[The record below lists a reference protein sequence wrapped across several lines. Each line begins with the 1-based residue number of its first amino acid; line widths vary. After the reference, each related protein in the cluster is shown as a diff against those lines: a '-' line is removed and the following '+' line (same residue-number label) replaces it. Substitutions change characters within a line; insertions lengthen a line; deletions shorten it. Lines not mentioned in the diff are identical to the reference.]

1 MDDGMQTMLQ
11 EIGRQGLEIAANTSK
26 EAACM
31 PAIRTRELTRRFGG
45 CVAVDR
51 VSLDIAPQ
59 QNFGLLGPNGAGKS
73 TLIKMLT
80 TLLPPTSGQGWVM
93 GLDIGREAARVR
105 GAIGYVP
112 QMLSA
117 DGALTGYENLLTSAR
132 LYGVPRRERA
142 RRIGDALDLMSLG
155 DAADTPVRGYSGG
168 MIRRLE
174 IAQAML
180 HRPAVLFL
188 DEPTVGLDPA
198 AREAMW
204 AHLRQLQRQL
214 RTTILLTTHYMEE
227 AEQLCDRVA
236 ILDRGHVVADGSPA
250 QLKARAGQ
258 AASLEEAFIRLTGSQ
273 IESGG
278 SFRDVIRTRRTAR
291 RLG

>member
-1 MDDGMQTMLQ
+1 MQTRFQETGSHDLQATDSASAGAARML
-11 EIGRQGLEIAANTSK
+11 
-26 EAACM
+26 
-31 PAIRTRELTRRFGG
+31 AIRTRELTKRFGE
-45 CVAVDR
+45 CLAVDR
-51 VSLDIAPQ
+51 VTLDIAPQ
-59 QNFGLLGPNGAGKS
+59 QNVGLLGPNGAGKS

-80 TLLPPTSGQGWVM
+80 TLLPPTSGQGWVT

-117 DGALTGYENLLTSAR
+117 DGTLTGYENLLTSAR

-142 RRIGDALDLMSLG
+142 QRIQDALDLMGLG
-155 DAADTPVRGYSGG
+155 DAAHTPVRGYSGG

-198 AREAMW
+198 ARDAMW
-204 AHLRQLQRQL
+204 AHLRELQQQLQ
-214 RTTILLTTHYMEE
+214 TTILLTTHYMEE

-236 ILDRGHVVADGSPA
+236 ILDRGRIVADGSPA

-273 IESGG
+273 MESGG
-278 SFRDVIRTRRTAR
+278 NFRDVVRTRRTAR

>member
-1 MDDGMQTMLQ
+1 MPTTLQ
-11 EIGRQGLEIAANTSK
+11 EIERHAPEIADREQPDTTRL
-26 EAACM
+26 
-31 PAIRTRELTRRFGG
+31 PAIRTRELTKRFGD
-45 CVAVDR
+45 CLAVDR
-51 VSLDIAPQ
+51 VSLDVAPQ
-59 QNFGLLGPNGAGKS
+59 ESFGLLGRNGAGKS

-80 TLLPPTSGQGWVM
+80 TLLPPTSGEGWVT

-132 LYGVPRRERA
+132 LYGVPHRQRAER
-142 RRIGDALDLMSLG
+142 IEEALTLMGLG
-155 DAADTPVRGYSGG
+155 DAARTLVRGYSGG

-204 AHLRQLQRQL
+204 SHLHGLQRQL

-227 AEQLCDRVA
+227 AEQLCDHVA
-236 ILDRGHVVADGSPA
+236 ILDRGSLLAAGSPA
-250 QLKARAGQ
+250 QLKARAGE
-258 AASLEEAFIRLTGSQ
+258 AASLEEAFIRLTGSH

-278 SFRDVIRTRRTAR
+278 NYRDIVRTRRTAQ

>member
-1 MDDGMQTMLQ
+1 
-11 EIGRQGLEIAANTSK
+11 
-26 EAACM
+26 M
-31 PAIRTRELTRRFGG
+31 PAIRIRELTKRFGE
-45 CVAVDR
+45 CLAVDR

-59 QNFGLLGPNGAGKS
+59 ENFGLLGPNGAGKS

-80 TLLPPTSGQGWVM
+80 TLLPPTSGQAWVT
-93 GLDIGREAARVR
+93 GLDIGREPARVR

-117 DGALTGYENLLTSAR
+117 DGALTGYENLLTAAR
-132 LYGVPRRERA
+132 LYGVPRRKRA
-142 RRIGDALDLMSLG
+142 QRIWDALALMGLG
-155 DAADTPVRGYSGG
+155 DAAHTPVRGYSGG

-204 AHLRQLQRQL
+204 AHLRQLQQQL
-214 RTTILLTTHYMEE
+214 QTTILLTTHYMEE

-236 ILDRGHVVADGSPA
+236 ILDRGRIVADGSPA
-250 QLKARAGQ
+250 ELMARAGQ
-258 AASLEEAFIRLTGSQ
+258 AATLEEAFIRLTGSQ

-278 SFRDVIRTRRTAR
+278 NFRDVVRTRRTAR

>member
-1 MDDGMQTMLQ
+1 MPTTLQ
-11 EIGRQGLEIAANTSK
+11 GVEGYAPEVVPSLSEVAAP
-26 EAACM
+26 A
-31 PAIRTRELTRRFGG
+31 PAIRTRDLTKRFGA

-51 VSLDIAPQ
+51 VSMDIAPQ
-59 QNFGLLGPNGAGKS
+59 ESFGLLGPNGAGKS

-80 TLLPPTSGQGWVM
+80 TLLPPTAGQGWVT
-93 GLDIGREAARVR
+93 GLEIGRESARVR
-105 GAIGYVP
+105 AAIGYVP

-117 DGALTGYENLLTSAR
+117 DGALTGYENLLTAAR
-132 LYGVPRRERA
+132 LYGVPRGERA
-142 RRIGDALDLMSLG
+142 RRIQEALDLMSLG
-155 DAADTPVRGYSGG
+155 DAAHTPVRGYSGG

-204 AHLRQLQRQL
+204 AYLRQLQAQL
-214 RTTILLTTHYMEE
+214 QTTILLTTHYMEE
-227 AEQLCDRVA
+227 AEQLCERVA
-236 ILDRGHVVADGSPA
+236 ILDRGRIVADGSPA

-278 SFRDVIRTRRTAR
+278 NYRDVVRTRRTAR

>member
-1 MDDGMQTMLQ
+1 MQTLLQ
-11 EIGRQGLEIAANTSK
+11 GIGCQEPEVAAVTQLNLART
-26 EAACM
+26 
-31 PAIRTRELTRRFGG
+31 PAICTRELTKRFGA
-45 CVAVDR
+45 CLAVDR
-51 VSLDIAPQ
+51 VSLDIASQ
-59 QNFGLLGPNGAGKS
+59 ESFGLLGPNGAGKS
-73 TLIKMLT
+73 TLIRMLT
-80 TLLPPTSGQGWVM
+80 TLLPPTSGQGWVT
-93 GLDIGREAARVR
+93 GLDVWREASQVR

-117 DGALTGYENLLTSAR
+117 DGALTGHENLLTSAR

-142 RRIGDALDLMSLG
+142 ERIQAALTLMGLT
-155 DAADTPVRGYSGG
+155 DVAHTLVRGYSGG

-180 HRPAVLFL
+180 HCPVVLFL

-204 AHLRQLQRQL
+204 AHLHQLRRQLH
-214 RTTILLTTHYMEE
+214 TTILLTTHYMEE
-227 AEQLCDRVA
+227 AEHLCDRVA
-236 ILDRGHVVADGSPA
+236 ILDRGHIVAAGSPV

-258 AASLEEAFIRLTGSQ
+258 AASLEDAFIRLTGSN

-278 SFRDVIRTRRTAR
+278 NYRDVVRTRRTAR

>member
-1 MDDGMQTMLQ
+1 MPTTLQ
-11 EIGRQGLEIAANTSK
+11 GIECHAPEVAVGASEGTARVS
-26 EAACM
+26 
-31 PAIRTRELTRRFGG
+31 AIRTRELTKRFGV
-45 CVAVDR
+45 CLAVDR

-59 QNFGLLGPNGAGKS
+59 ESVGLLGPNGAGKS

-80 TLLPPTSGQGWVM
+80 TLLPPTSGRGWVT
-93 GLDIGREAARVR
+93 GLDIGREAAQVR

-132 LYGVPRRERA
+132 LYGVPRNERA
-142 RRIGDALDLMSLG
+142 QRIQDALTLMGLG
-155 DAADTPVRGYSGG
+155 DAAHTLVRGYSGG

-204 AHLRQLQRQL
+204 AHLRQLQQQL
-214 RTTILLTTHYMEE
+214 QTTILLTTHYMEE

-236 ILDRGHVVADGSPA
+236 ILDRGRLVADGSPA

-273 IESGG
+273 IES
-278 SFRDVIRTRRTAR
+278 SE
-291 RLG
+291 

>member
-1 MDDGMQTMLQ
+1 MPTTLQDAECPVSRDDVGALPDATV
-11 EIGRQGLEIAANTSK
+11 T
-26 EAACM
+26 
-31 PAIRTRELTRRFGG
+31 PAIRTRDLTKRFGA
-45 CVAVDR
+45 CLAVDG

-59 QNFGLLGPNGAGKS
+59 ETFGLLGPNGAGKS
-73 TLIKMLT
+73 TLIKILT
-80 TLLPPTSGQGWVM
+80 TLLPPTSGQGWVT
-93 GLDIGREAARVR
+93 GLEIGREAARVR
-105 GAIGYVP
+105 AAIGYVP

-117 DGALTGYENLLTSAR
+117 DGALTGYENLLTAAR
-132 LYGVPRRERA
+132 LYGVPRKERA
-142 RRIGDALDLMSLG
+142 PRIQEALDLMSLG
-155 DAADTPVRGYSGG
+155 DAAHTLVRGYSGG

-180 HRPAVLFL
+180 HHPAVLFL

-204 AHLRQLQRQL
+204 AHLRQLQKHLQ
-214 RTTILLTTHYMEE
+214 TTILLTTHYMEE

-236 ILDRGHVVADGSPA
+236 ILDRGRMVADGSPGD
-250 QLKARAGQ
+250 LMARAGQ

-278 SFRDVIRTRRTAR
+278 NYRDVVRTRRTAR